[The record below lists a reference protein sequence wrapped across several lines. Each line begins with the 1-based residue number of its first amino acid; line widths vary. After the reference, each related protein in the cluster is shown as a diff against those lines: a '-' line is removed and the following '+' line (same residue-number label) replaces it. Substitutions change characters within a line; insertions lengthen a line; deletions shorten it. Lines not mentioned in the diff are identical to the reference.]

1 MFVLFVG
8 STIGYAQNTYPWPTS
23 GNIGIGTQNPT
34 TRLHIYQAAVDAT
47 GLTIQGNT
55 INGDFLQHYI
65 AITLDGDY
73 GNGTGNSSQI
83 RSYSNLYS
91 QWGSRLAFLTTQGNV
106 ANTLVE
112 RMRIDNFGNV
122 GVGTTTPNKLLS
134 LFRSSDVQLGLYDGT
149 VTNYGGAV
157 RGYSVT
163 AQGGRLGLGTLENN
177 MYNERIT
184 IDHLGNVG
192 IGTTNPAASLDVGGT
207 TADGALRAVFARQ
220 GEGNSNNSGTF
231 LGVRAWGTQEA
242 NYNGKMFSIENTF
255 YGSLNSSIEFYRGRS
270 VTGGFITFTTN
281 DGSERVRIDNAGN
294 VGIGTSNPTQKLS
307 VNGTILAKEVIVQTS
322 WSDYVFATDYKLAS
336 LAEVEQHIQKQGH
349 LPGVP
354 SAQEV
359 AEKGVSVGDMQA
371 VLLAKIEELT
381 LHQIELEKRVNAQ
394 QVEILRLKAL
404 TQ

>member
-1 MFVLFVG
+1 
-8 STIGYAQNTYPWPTS
+8 
-23 GNIGIGTQNPT
+23 
-34 TRLHIYQAAVDAT
+34 
-47 GLTIQGNT
+47 
-55 INGDFLQHYI
+55 
-65 AITLDGDY
+65 
-73 GNGTGNSSQI
+73 
-83 RSYSNLYS
+83 
-91 QWGSRLAFLTTQGNV
+91 
-106 ANTLVE
+106 
-112 RMRIDNFGNV
+112 
-122 GVGTTTPNKLLS
+122 
-134 LFRSSDVQLGLYDGT
+134 
-149 VTNYGGAV
+149 
-157 RGYSVT
+157 
-163 AQGGRLGLGTLENN
+163 
-177 MYNERIT
+177 
-184 IDHLGNVG
+184 
-192 IGTTNPAASLDVGGT
+192 
-207 TADGALRAVFARQ
+207 
-220 GEGNSNNSGTF
+220 
-231 LGVRAWGTQEA
+231 VRAWGTQEA